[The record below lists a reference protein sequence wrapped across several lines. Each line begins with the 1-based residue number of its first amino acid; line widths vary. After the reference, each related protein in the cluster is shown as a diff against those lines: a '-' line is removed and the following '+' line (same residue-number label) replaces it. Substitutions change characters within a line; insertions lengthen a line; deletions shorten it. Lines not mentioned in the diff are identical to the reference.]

1 MSTTSGATLDSL
13 LRRDRLVVGA
23 ALAALTV
30 AAWLYL
36 VHIAAHMAM
45 PEMAMAVPAMHPW
58 SWVELGALV
67 VMWAVMM
74 VAMMVPSAAP
84 MIVMFATINRK
95 RREQQKP
102 FVPTAVFLAGY
113 LVVWTGFSVLAA
125 LAQWALHAVALLSPI
140 MVTTSP
146 LLGGLLLMAA
156 GAFQWTRLKA
166 ACLVHCRSPLS
177 FVVAHWRE
185 GRAGA
190 FRMGL
195 HHGLYCLGCC
205 WLLMALLFVAG
216 IMNLVWVAAIAVF
229 VLVEKVLP
237 RGEVVGRVAGV
248 VLAGAGV
255 LMVARAVLSS

>member
-1 MSTTSGATLDSL
+1 V
-13 LRRDRLVVGA
+13 RRDRLVVAA

-36 VHIAAHMAM
+36 LYMAAPMAM
-45 PEMAMAVPAMHPW
+45 PEMAMAMPAMHSW

-67 VMWAVMM
+67 VMWTVMM

-84 MIVMFATINRK
+84 MIVMFATINRR
-95 RREQQKP
+95 RREQHGP

-125 LAQWALHAVALLSPI
+125 LAQWVLHAAALMSTM

-146 LLGGLLLMAA
+146 LLGGLLLVAA
-156 GAFQWTRLKA
+156 GVFQWTRLKA
-166 ACLVHCRSPLS
+166 VCLVHCRSPLS
-177 FVVAHWRE
+177 FIVTSWRE
-185 GRAGA
+185 GRGGA

-216 IMNLVWVAAIAVF
+216 VMNLLWIAAIASF
-229 VLVEKVLP
+229 VLLEKIVP
-237 RGEVVGRVAGV
+237 RGELVGRVAGIV
-248 VLAGAGV
+248 LVVAGLLVLSRGVLA
-255 LMVARAVLSS
+255 S

>member
-1 MSTTSGATLDSL
+1 MRIASESALDTV
-13 LRRDRLVVGA
+13 LRRDRLVVAA

-36 VHIAAHMAM
+36 LYTAAHMAM
-45 PEMAMAVPAMHPW
+45 PEMAMAMPAMHSW

-67 VMWAVMM
+67 VMWTVMM

-84 MIVMFATINRK
+84 MIVMFATINRR
-95 RREQQKP
+95 RREQQGP

-125 LAQWALHAVALLSPI
+125 LAQWALHAVALMSPM

-146 LLGGLLLMAA
+146 LLGGVLLVAA
-156 GAFQWTRLKA
+156 GVFQWTRLKA
-166 ACLVHCRSPLS
+166 ACLVRCRSPLS
-177 FVVAHWRE
+177 FIVTSWRE
-185 GRAGA
+185 GRGGA

-205 WLLMALLFVAG
+205 WLLMLLLFVGGVMNFAWIAG
-216 IMNLVWVAAIAVF
+216 IALF
-229 VLVEKVLP
+229 VLVEKLSP
-237 RGEVVGRVAGV
+237 AGHWIGKAAGAALIV
-248 VLAGAGV
+248 WGGAVLAGIAQ
-255 LMVARAVLSS
+255 AS

>member
-1 MSTTSGATLDSL
+1 MSATSGATLDTL
-13 LRRDRLVVGA
+13 VRRDRVIVGA

-36 VHIAAHMAM
+36 VNHAAHMAM
-45 PEMAMAVPAMHPW
+45 PDMAMPAMHAW
-58 SWVELGALV
+58 SRVELGALV
-67 VMWAVMM
+67 VMWTVMM
-74 VAMMVPSAAP
+74 IAMMVPSAAP
-84 MIVMFATINRK
+84 MIVMFATINRR
-95 RREQQKP
+95 RREQQGP

-113 LVVWTGFSVLAA
+113 LVVWTAFSVLAA
-125 LAQWALHAVALLSPI
+125 LAQWALHAAALMSPM

-146 LLGGLLLMAA
+146 LLGGLLLVAA

-177 FVVAHWRE
+177 FIVTSWRE
-185 GRAGA
+185 GRGGA

-216 IMNLVWVAAIAVF
+216 VMNLLWIAAIASF
-229 VLVEKVLP
+229 VLLEKIVP
-237 RGEVVGRVAGV
+237 RGELVGRVAGIV
-248 VLAGAGV
+248 LVVAGLLVLARGV
-255 LMVARAVLSS
+255 LAS

>member
-1 MSTTSGATLDSL
+1 MSIASESALDTV
-13 LRRDRLVVGA
+13 LRRDRLVVAA

-36 VHIAAHMAM
+36 LYMAAHMAM
-45 PEMAMAVPAMHPW
+45 PEMAMAMPAMHPW
-58 SWVELGALV
+58 SSVELGALV
-67 VMWAVMM
+67 VMWTVMM

-84 MIVMFATINRK
+84 MIVMFATINRR
-95 RREQQKP
+95 RREQQGP

-125 LAQWALHAVALLSPI
+125 LAQWALHAAALMSPM

-146 LLGGLLLMAA
+146 LLGGVLLVAA
-156 GAFQWTRLKA
+156 GVFQWTRLKA

-177 FVVAHWRE
+177 FIVTSWRE
-185 GRAGA
+185 GRGGA

-216 IMNLVWVAAIAVF
+216 VMNLLWVAAIAIF
-229 VLVEKVLP
+229 VLLEKIVP
-237 RGEVVGRVAGV
+237 RGELVGRVAGIV
-248 VLAGAGV
+248 LVVAGLLVLSRGVLA
-255 LMVARAVLSS
+255 S

>member
-1 MSTTSGATLDSL
+1 MSATSGATLDTL
-13 LRRDRLVVGA
+13 VRRDRVIVGA

-36 VHIAAHMAM
+36 VNHAAHMAM
-45 PEMAMAVPAMHPW
+45 PDMAMPAMHPW

-67 VMWAVMM
+67 VMWTVMM
-74 VAMMVPSAAP
+74 IAMMVPSAAP
-84 MIVMFATINRK
+84 MIVMFATINRR
-95 RREQQKP
+95 RREQQGP

-113 LVVWTGFSVLAA
+113 LVVWTAFSVLAA
-125 LAQWALHAVALLSPI
+125 LAQWALHAAALMSPM

-146 LLGGLLLMAA
+146 LLGGLLLVAA

-166 ACLVHCRSPLS
+166 ACLVRCRSPLS

-185 GRAGA
+185 GRGGA

-205 WLLMALLFVAG
+205 WLLMVLLFVAG
-216 IMNLVWVAAIAVF
+216 IMNLLWVAAIAVF

-248 VLAGAGV
+248 ALAGAGV
-255 LMVARAVLSS
+255 LMVVRAVLSS